1 MVLCTREMTPPLAL
15 MSRNKHVTLPR
26 WEKVFSIEFFA
37 ASGEEPVR
45 AFLLALSAKARQK
58 CITYIDL
65 LALCASHVKKL
76 EADIWELRPEFGGTE
91 YRIFFGRQGETF
103 VLLHAITKKRQ
114 KVSRSDITLWHS
126 GVSTSGRNE
135 MSTKTNDDFSREA
148 QLADLEFRA
157 GHEETLRNGR
167 FGYALGG
174 VREQRG
180 LTQQALADM
189 VGVKRTA
196 IARLEGGDHAPTMT
210 TLLKLV
216 QALDAKLV
224 IDSDG
229 RIDLVAHRRRTKRGQ
244 SIAAR

>member
-1 MVLCTREMTPPLAL
+1 
-15 MSRNKHVTLPR
+15 
-26 WEKVFSIEFFA
+26 
-37 ASGEEPVR
+37 
-45 AFLLALSAKARQK
+45 
-58 CITYIDL
+58 
-65 LALCASHVKKL
+65 
-76 EADIWELRPEFGGTE
+76 
-91 YRIFFGRQGETF
+91 
-103 VLLHAITKKRQ
+103 
-114 KVSRSDITLWHS
+114 
-126 GVSTSGRNE
+126 
-135 MSTKTNDDFSREA
+135 MSTKTNYDFFREE
-148 QLADLEFRA
+148 QLADLEFRT
-157 GHEETLRNGR
+157 GYEETLRNVR